1 MDCCASMMV
10 FNSID
15 WTILT
20 KEKLFFISNDGVIWL
35 LFPNNEGVKSQK
47 VAFSQHGALYTINNA
62 SKHCFKGK
70 LRCGWKHVK
79 VKQFKTCVE
88 SVIEAN

>member
-1 MDCCASMMV
+1 
-10 FNSID
+10 
-15 WTILT
+15 
-20 KEKLFFISNDGVIWL
+20 
-35 LFPNNEGVKSQK
+35 
-47 VAFSQHGALYTINNA
+47 LYTINNA

-79 VKQFKTCVE
+79 VKQIKTCVE

>member
-1 MDCCASMMV
+1 MLQNIALKV
-10 FNSID
+10 N
-15 WTILT
+15 
-20 KEKLFFISNDGVIWL
+20 
-35 LFPNNEGVKSQK
+35 PNHFEQ
-47 VAFSQHGALYTINNA
+47 
-62 SKHCFKGK
+62 